1 MRHLWLIGLT
11 TVLSPCRAMAA
22 DYMVC
27 DIKTVYTFTENAE
40 YLKGGLNGQNPDARS
55 WKFRFDRSTG
65 QVIGEFR
72 YDGIVWS
79 VSRKGDHQN
88 SWILTGADDRQSL
101 RYVLNIQTWIKG
113 YPFFL
118 TDVRLGDTNTGSC
131 H

>member
-1 MRHLWLIGLT
+1 
-11 TVLSPCRAMAA
+11 MAA
-22 DYMVC
+22 DFMIC
-27 DIKTVYTFTENAE
+27 DIKTAYTFTENAE
-40 YLKGGLNGQNPDARS
+40 YLKGGLNGQNPDGRD

-79 VSRKGDHQN
+79 VSRKGDYQN
-88 SWILTGADDRQSL
+88 SWILLGSDDRQSL
-101 RYVLNIQTWIKG
+101 RYILNIQTWIKG

-118 TDVRLGDTNTGSC
+118 TDVRLGDTNTGFC